1 LGQGCF
7 CIPRIRNYYAETGLS
22 AVANVAL
29 MKKKSNRKG
38 IILFMLNIC
47 VFVIFPIVNW
57 VVRQKWFEL
66 FSWFTLLGHDE
77 RMKI

>member
-1 LGQGCF
+1 
-7 CIPRIRNYYAETGLS
+7 
-22 AVANVAL
+22 

-38 IILFMLNIC
+38 INLFMLNIC